1 MEIAVIKLY
10 MRKKVKLLQ
19 GTNPTF
25 TLEIYIFNILVLSSI
40 IGCEAKI

>member
-1 MEIAVIKLY
+1 

-25 TLEIYIFNILVLSSI
+25 TLEINIILIFLV
-40 IGCEAKI
+40 GVA